1 MRRLFTRFTAFC
13 YGIFLPLAPV
23 ATAQTFDPNDPFRTE
38 FLDILSAM
46 VDVAV
51 PVSEKWEEIR
61 KNGGSP
67 EEVGPQLAEL
77 RRLNLALQ
85 QELQQCGD
93 RDRVGIRAE
102 ADRLLRNSF
111 ETPGRM
117 QQLGYV
123 IQIVQAGYR
132 TDVERINA
140 LAPRLDTEFLTLA
153 DFNGDGRLGREEPSV
168 VALLEAAGEL
178 FNNRGF
184 YRSLLAIGSVLEAK
198 DALPPAWETRHYPQA
213 MFFLGQID
221 QLRAYANDHAIEL
234 VDDWLITAA
243 LRAGAEEEAIAIQ
256 DRIDA
261 VEPDNLSR
269 ILFFDSEG
277 ARAAHCGNMMQSIRD
292 SLSTDQKKR
301 EAGLGRTWF
310 GSWRMLLCGQFADAR
325 RAALKATWAERQ
337 GRCAAKRTN
346 VDLTNQYNAILAGAY
361 QAAEL
366 REAGARDE
374 ASELFDKVAEEVR
387 QALFL
392 DSFTGFSSLEIV
404 IDDDIAIYMSRLHG
418 PRPELSVVKGML
430 ERGRGDIDAA
440 IADFRQA
447 MRLSGVGPEETI
459 AIGMDQSQGLS
470 VEWLLQLNEWID
482 ELEAIDQNGS

>member
-1 MRRLFTRFTAFC
+1 MRRFLSWLTAC
-13 YGIFLPLAPV
+13 CAGICLPLAP
-23 ATAQTFDPNDPFRTE
+23 AANAQTFDPDDPFRTD

-51 PVSEKWEEIR
+51 PVSKKWVEIR

-67 EEVGPQLAEL
+67 EQIGPQLAEL
-77 RRLNLALQ
+77 QRLNLALQ

-93 RDRVGIRAE
+93 GDRVDIRMQV
-102 ADRLLRNSF
+102 DRLLRASF
-111 ETPGRM
+111 EAPERM
-117 QQLGYV
+117 QQLGYT
-123 IQIVQAGYR
+123 IQIIQAGYR
-132 TDVERINA
+132 TDVERIND
-140 LAPRLDTEFLTLA
+140 LAPLLDANFLTLA
-153 DFNGDGRLGREEPSV
+153 DFNGDGRVGRDEPSPI
-168 VALLEAAGEL
+168 ALLEAAGSL
-178 FNNRGF
+178 FNSRGF

-198 DALPPAWETRHYPQA
+198 AALPLDWETRHYPQA
-213 MFFLGQID
+213 MFFLGEID
-221 QLRAYANDHAIEL
+221 QLRDYANDHAIDL

-243 LRAGAEEEAIAIQ
+243 LRAGAEDEALAIQ
-256 DRIDA
+256 RRIDA
-261 VEPDNLSR
+261 VDPDNLSR

-277 ARAAHCGNMMQSIRD
+277 ARAAHCGNMMQAIRE
-292 SLSTDQKKR
+292 SLSTDQNES

-310 GSWRMLLCGQFADAR
+310 GSWRMLLCGNFADAR

-346 VDLTNQYNAILAGAY
+346 VDLTNQYNAILSGAY

-366 REAGARDE
+366 RADGALD
-374 ASELFDKVAEEVR
+374 AATELLDKVAEEVR

-392 DSFTGFSSLEIV
+392 DSFTGYSSLEIV
-404 IDDDIAIYMSRLHG
+404 IDDDIAIYMARLHG

-447 MRLSGVGPEETI
+447 MQLSGVGPEDSI
-459 AIGMDQSQGLS
+459 AVELNQSLGLS
-470 VEWLLQLNEWID
+470 VEWLLRLNEWID
-482 ELEAIDQNGS
+482 ELEAVDRNGS